1 MASNAEC
8 EKCFKAY
15 VVISKYISGSLVHT
29 TAITCLLQSFAEK
42 KKTIQSRGFSKHR
55 QILALCL
62 LTNFAHLSSWRH
74 CKFRHRD
81 SQTL

>member
-42 KKTIQSRGFSKHR
+42 K
-55 QILALCL
+55 
-62 LTNFAHLSSWRH
+62 N
-74 CKFRHRD
+74 D
-81 SQTL
+81 SVARF